1 MSNILSVPFSR
12 TLLAKAAFFNDVKIM
27 SSLRSFMQVLIRHFT
42 IFQSGWFVQKNWEKL
57 SKFVEVTAKILSVP
71 FLWQGVCI
79 YVTVN
84 VYISWFTQELYMFT
98 ENVRKYTYFLKFG
111 SDFCTDLLSGNF
123 FHECICEYGEKWAIS
138 MSLTSQLSRSTDPW
152 LWGCL
157 GLPCTIC
164 TSGHK
169 SINQSNTT
177 ISNAP

>member
-138 MSLTSQLSRSTDPW
+138 NKHVLDVAIESLNRSLALRVSRSSMHHMHVRPQ
-152 LWGCL
+152 
-157 GLPCTIC
+157 
-164 TSGHK
+164 
-169 SINQSNTT
+169 INQSIKHDNF
-177 ISNAP
+177 